1 MKPVVDRRN
10 RRYRRSARS
19 IALLLFSRCKQILK
33 TRLSFRAN
41 VLFQR
46 VLFSYIIYFFV
57 VYARVLLTLD
67 YYTINFMKQSSRD
80 VTPNLHR
87 NWVIACFG
95 SHVNLYLFSLIN
107 EDMWTVRTVQ
117 RSYDGLFRT
126 EAEGSYPDFLPNF

>member
-1 MKPVVDRRN
+1 
-10 RRYRRSARS
+10 
-19 IALLLFSRCKQILK
+19 
-33 TRLSFRAN
+33 
-41 VLFQR
+41 
-46 VLFSYIIYFFV
+46 
-57 VYARVLLTLD
+57 
-67 YYTINFMKQSSRD
+67 MKQSSRD

-126 EAEGSYPDFLPNF
+126 EAEGSYPDFLPNFSPYRFLTGLRSFEYS